1 MLYSIVHHAQYEKAR
16 WNLKFGLLVHAKFAF
31 YHDKML
37 CRAKLLHGM
46 KCQCSSWRLLKLTL
60 LREADDTS
68 RVVFTHESSI
78 ESVFMFCLV
87 DTYYKSKCLKYNKG
101 GLSLMTQFF
110 LFKLKYDEWNESCL
124 LNLIWGLKSSSSS
137 SSSSAN
143 EWFQYSPSEF
153 NTFRTIAVQTI
164 EVIFSCREPGE

>member
-1 MLYSIVHHAQYEKAR
+1 MHHAQYEKAR

-37 CRAKLLHGM
+37 CSAKLLHGM

-87 DTYYKSKCLKYNKG
+87 DTYNISKCLKYNKG
-101 GLSLMTQFF
+101 GLSLMTQI
-110 LFKLKYDEWNESCL
+110 LF
-124 LNLIWGLKSSSSS
+124 
-137 SSSSAN
+137 
-143 EWFQYSPSEF
+143 
-153 NTFRTIAVQTI
+153 VQTKI
-164 EVIFSCREPGE
+164 WWMKWIVSLEPHLGSQIKKQQQRKRMVPIQSFRIQYLQDDSRPDHWGYLFLQG

>member
-1 MLYSIVHHAQYEKAR
+1 VHHAQYEKAR

-124 LNLIWGLKSSSSS
+124 LNLIWGLKSRSSS